1 MVGLTLQESQ
11 AIAELADL
19 LQTFLPGKPH
29 PYANQSISFPGVAAK
44 LGLGQYW
51 SGGSKRPA
59 LTLLLSSTLER
70 ERGRF
75 CALVT
80 EIVRQGITYR
90 QQKDPLAR
98 EDIERLNA
106 LVVKVGFKIQE
117 LHAPAFLDGLPRR
130 TAKAAATAA
139 ATEGRVPVAG
149 AALAA
154 LQRSLLEVSSLP
166 PQERGFA
173 FETFLNGLFD
183 AYKLA
188 PRGSF
193 RVVGEQIDGSFQFH
207 GETYL
212 VEARWR
218 EAQAAEGDLLVFSGK
233 VSGKAKWSRG
243 LFISHS
249 GFTVDGLEAFAR
261 GKATCIICMD
271 GLDLYHVIEGKLD
284 LREVLERKSRRAA
297 ETNQAF
303 VPVRELFSGVI

>member
-1 MVGLTLQESQ
+1 VVGLTLQESQ
-11 AIAELADL
+11 AIAELAEL

-90 QQKDPLAR
+90 RQKDPLAR
-98 EDIERLNA
+98 EDIERLND
-106 LVVKVGFKIQE
+106 LVVKVGFKIPD
-117 LHAPAFLDGLPRR
+117 LYAPAFLDGLPRR
-130 TAKAAATAA
+130 TTKVADA
-139 ATEGRVPVAG
+139 GRVTVAG

-166 PQERGFA
+166 PHDRGFA

-249 GFTVDGLEAFAR
+249 GFTVDGLDAFAR

>member
-1 MVGLTLQESQ
+1 MSLSLKESQ
-11 AIAELADL
+11 AIAEMADHL
-19 LQTFLPGKPH
+19 YSFLPGTPH
-29 PYANQSISFPGVAAK
+29 PYANQAISFPGVAAK

-51 SGGSKRPA
+51 TGGSKRPA
-59 LTLLLSSTLER
+59 LTQLLSTTLDR

-90 QQKDPLAR
+90 QQKEPLVR
-98 EDIERLNA
+98 EDVERLNE
-106 LVVKVGFKIQE
+106 LVLKVSFRVPE
-117 LHAPAFLDGLPRR
+117 LCDPAFLDGLPRR
-130 TAKAAATAA
+130 TAKAADD
-139 ATEGRVPVAG
+139 GRVPVA
-149 AALAA
+149 AAVLDA
-154 LQRSLLEVSSLP
+154 LQKSVLEVSSLP
-166 PQERGFA
+166 AQQRGFA
-173 FETFLNGLFD
+173 FETFLNGLFE

-193 RVVGEQIDGSFQFH
+193 RLVGEQIDGSFQFH
-207 GETYL
+207 AETYL

-218 EAQAAEGDLLVFSGK
+218 EAQANEADLLVFSGK

-249 GFTVDGLEAFAR
+249 GFTADGLQGFAR

-297 ETNQAF
+297 ETNEAF